1 MQLTCPPGGLPLPH
15 PYAEQQGLSSLLC
28 SLRPPIEERAG
39 EQKWRLSLLGLIPG
53 DLRGTG
59 LEQWG
64 GSGQWGR
71 AGQKNGW
78 AWATGRMWA
87 RGGVWVKAEPLN
99 WPGLGALVGME
110 MPLASTPK
118 TLGGKDLPRTS

>member
-1 MQLTCPPGGLPLPH
+1 MDVQLTCPPGGLPLPH
-15 PYAEQQGLSSLLC
+15 PYAEQQGLSSPLC

-64 GSGQWGR
+64 AVASGEGLDR
-71 AGQKNGW
+71 RMAG
-78 AWATGRMWA
+78 
-87 RGGVWVKAEPLN
+87 
-99 WPGLGALVGME
+99 PGLQ
-110 MPLASTPK
+110 
-118 TLGGKDLPRTS
+118 GGCGQGEGCG